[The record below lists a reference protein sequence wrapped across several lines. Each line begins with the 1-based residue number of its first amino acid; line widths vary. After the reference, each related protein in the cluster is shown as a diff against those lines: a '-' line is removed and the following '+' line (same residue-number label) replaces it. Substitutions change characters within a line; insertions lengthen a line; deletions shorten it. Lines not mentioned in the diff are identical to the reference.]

1 MNIKALRQEI
11 DKLDRKLVML
21 LNRRA
26 NLSLAI
32 GRLKQ
37 RGALPLF
44 IRKREQEIARN
55 IRHANQGPLPHH
67 TIDHLFEQLL
77 QHTRAMVRKA
87 LWAERRSA
95 KAARKGKR

>member
-1 MNIKALRQEI
+1 MNIKVLRQKI
-11 DKLDRKLVML
+11 DDLDRKLVKL

-26 NLSLAI
+26 QHSLAI

-37 RGALPLF
+37 RDGLPLF

-55 IRHANQGPLPHH
+55 IRKANRGPLPTH
-67 TIDHLFEQLL
+67 TIEHLFEQML

-87 LWAERRSA
+87 LWAERRN
-95 KAARKGKR
+95 ARRRVKGKR